1 MSEHKTKNIYGKVRI
16 AFHRNDGLPSRIEFV
31 KSFDEKV
38 MGNGERAVAN
48 LFCMG
53 LHNLCDTCRNAMREM
68 RIATDTA
75 RNCPRRNAKGLCKDS
90 SHPCN
95 AKCRVVAD
103 AINAYRTEV
112 NNAASAQDP
121 DEAK

>member
-1 MSEHKTKNIYGKVRI
+1 MSEYKTKNIYGKIRI
-16 AFHRNDGLPSRIEFV
+16 AFHRNEGLPSRIEFI
-31 KSFDEKV
+31 KNFDERS
-38 MGNGERAVAN
+38 MGNGERAIAS

-75 RNCPRRNAKGLCKDS
+75 RNCPRRNENGLCKDN

-95 AKCRVVAD
+95 ATCKVVVE
-103 AINAYRTEV
+103 AINAYRNEV
-112 NNAASAQDP
+112 NNAAPEKNADNG
-121 DEAK
+121 K